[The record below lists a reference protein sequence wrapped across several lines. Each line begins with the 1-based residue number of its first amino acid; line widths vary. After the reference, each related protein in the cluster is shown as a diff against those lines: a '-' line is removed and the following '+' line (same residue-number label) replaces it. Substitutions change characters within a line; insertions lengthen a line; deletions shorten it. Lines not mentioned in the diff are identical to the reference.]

1 MSSAKKLPLTLQRSL
16 SASSLFPVPTFHTD
30 ELLGYWRDQEIPG
43 SPEVSGE
50 QKLEAGWTEGSMSPG
65 SEQWPERE
73 RQVST
78 MDTPHSGHGSLKMK
92 NVSHHK
98 TTQEKSGETGD
109 NADIPCDP
117 KTVADVRVADSEE
130 SEEDSTSDDSLSDAQ
145 KDISILKRLGLHREF
160 LTDKEVE
167 SAFIHLSL
175 AFKSDT
181 FTLKKRLQV
190 EERARDVA
198 EENIQME
205 LQGCKTILQRLMSVC
220 VDGRRQEILAQ
231 LEKSLQI
238 LDTSIT
244 RVSGRSEV
252 LGAVHQ
258 EARVSRGVEVM
269 IQHVENLKRL
279 HVREHTELQEMRRI
293 ILQNSRSR
301 PFPDTPADEELRN
314 KHQIMRAIQQSTAR
328 RRVSI
333 AVIPKQLTTFHNS
346 DSKVGESE
354 VGRTE
359 AGVTKSSGDR
369 RRLFNRK
376 MGFPCEEPSED
387 STAQT
392 PQTGSGM
399 SGPAVPSESSQHKHE
414 GTFVRRPRSSLST

>member
-1 MSSAKKLPLTLQRSL
+1 
-16 SASSLFPVPTFHTD
+16 
-30 ELLGYWRDQEIPG
+30 
-43 SPEVSGE
+43 
-50 QKLEAGWTEGSMSPG
+50 MSPG

-258 EARVSRGVEVM
+258 VCLPLLLGVRNHSLEAGGDSRPIILPWSWWILTALTEKPVGVESR
-269 IQHVENLKRL
+269 RL
-279 HVREHTELQEMRRI
+279 W
-293 ILQNSRSR
+293 
-301 PFPDTPADEELRN
+301 
-314 KHQIMRAIQQSTAR
+314 AR
-328 RRVSI
+328 
-333 AVIPKQLTTFHNS
+333 
-346 DSKVGESE
+346 
-354 VGRTE
+354 
-359 AGVTKSSGDR
+359 AGVVD
-369 RRLFNRK
+369 
-376 MGFPCEEPSED
+376 
-387 STAQT
+387 
-392 PQTGSGM
+392 
-399 SGPAVPSESSQHKHE
+399 
-414 GTFVRRPRSSLST
+414 